1 MTTKYR
7 AIDDIV
13 ESKESKVTIVRRPE
27 YNIPN
32 GLPPID
38 LEIRTPE
45 SRELYVVVDVKH
57 DRTRV
62 DACMESLQHA
72 ADQIRDTGY
81 QGKVYL
87 FVECL
92 HAQYRDLP
100 PDARRVAY
108 PVSKRSAPAAPV
120 PTR

>member
-1 MTTKYR
+1 MTTKYK

-13 ESKESKVTIVRRPE
+13 ESKDSNARVVRQPE

-45 SRELYVVVDVKH
+45 ARELYVVVDVKR

-72 ADQIRDTGY
+72 HDQIRDTGY

-92 HAQYRDLP
+92 HAQYSDLP

-108 PVSKRSAPAAPV
+108 PVRKSNAPAAPM
-120 PTR
+120 PAK